1 MTALRWGVL
10 GTANIARAQFL
21 PAVAEA
27 GQQAVVVGGRDGAR
41 AAQFAAAYGIGRGVE
56 GYAAVLEDPDVDA
69 VYVPLPNPLHAEW
82 TVAALAAGKAV
93 LCEKPLCL
101 DPDQTVQV
109 LEAARTADL
118 PLWEAFVFPFQAQ
131 HERLV
136 TLLAGGAIGE
146 LREVVASFHF
156 TIGQPGNIR
165 LSAAM
170 GGGALADVGVY
181 PMRLAHELFGAAPLR
196 AHASGV
202 RGDEVEVDAAAAL
215 DYPGDRRL
223 LLSCGFR
230 RAYDTTALL
239 LGTEGTVRLDNPYH
253 PVPATAFELR
263 RPGSDPVVERPT
275 TDARS
280 FTAALRHVA
289 AALAGQEAPRHT
301 ALESA
306 LPVAQT
312 LAMTTAALGVGVED
326 VSA

>member
-1 MTALRWGVL
+1 MSGLRWGVL

-27 GQQAVVVGGRDGAR
+27 GQQAVVVGGRDSAR
-41 AAQFAAAYGIGRGVE
+41 AAEFAAAYGIGRGVE
-56 GYAAVLEDPDVDA
+56 GYAAVLDAPDVDA

-82 TVAALAAGKAV
+82 TVKALAAGKAV

-101 DPDQTVQV
+101 DPAQTAEV
-109 LEAARTADL
+109 LDASRAATQ

-136 TLLAGGAIGE
+136 ALLADGAVGE
-146 LREVVASFHF
+146 LREVVGSFHF
-156 TIGQPGNIR
+156 TVGQPGNIR

-181 PMRLAHELFGAAPLR
+181 PMRLAHELFGAAPVR
-196 AHASGV
+196 AGASGV
-202 RGDEVEVDAAAAL
+202 HGDEVEVDVGATL

-230 RAYDTTALL
+230 RAYDTTTLL
-239 LGTEGTVRLDNPYH
+239 LGTEGTIRVDNPYH
-253 PVPATAFELR
+253 PTPGVAMELR
-263 RPGSDPVVERPT
+263 RPGADPVVERPT

-280 FTAALRHVA
+280 FTAALRHIG
-289 AALAGQEAPRHT
+289 AALAGEQAPRHT

-306 LPVAQT
+306 LPVAQA
-312 LAMTTAALGVGVED
+312 LAMTQAALAQRSDRVV
-326 VSA
+326 A